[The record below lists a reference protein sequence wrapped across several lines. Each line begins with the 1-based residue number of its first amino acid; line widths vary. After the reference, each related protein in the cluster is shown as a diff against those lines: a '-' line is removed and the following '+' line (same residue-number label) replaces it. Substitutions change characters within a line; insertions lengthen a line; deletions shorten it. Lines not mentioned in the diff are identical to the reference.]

1 MKFVCDGLTLS
12 EAVMKVSK
20 ACAVRSTA
28 PIMEYIKI
36 TAQRDSVSL
45 LATDGELSI
54 LKEIKAEIFEE
65 GAVCVPGKLFTDFVS
80 KLAGQEV
87 NIATAEKGIYIGYS
101 DAGTN
106 MQTLDESE
114 FPVLDFSIDETSYV
128 LKKKDLKKIISETA
142 FCCAQDDSRPIL
154 KGCLMDFKDKLE
166 IVALDGYRLALSYAD
181 VISKSGENKIVCP
194 ARTLTEIS
202 RMLGDD
208 DEEEITIYTKGGM
221 FMVRCEGTVIVS
233 RLFTGEFID
242 KNKVIPASFSTVV
255 TLKKD
260 ELIASVE
267 RAAILI
273 RGDKNNL
280 ITLNVMANNMNIS
293 SSSEIGNVS
302 ESVRAQTEGMEFGI
316 SLNAKFLLDAL
327 KALEE
332 EEIVLS
338 FNGAISPFIVQNKE
352 NKHNLYL
359 ILPVRKV
366 S

>member
-1 MKFVCDGLTLS
+1 MKFVCDGIVLS

-36 TAQRDSVSL
+36 EAHRDNVSL
-45 LATDGELSI
+45 IATDGELSM
-54 LKEIKAEIFEE
+54 LKDMKAEVFEE

-87 NIATAEKGIYIGYS
+87 NIATVQNGIYIGYS

-114 FPVLDFSIDETSYV
+114 FPVIDFSIDERSYV
-128 LKKKDLKKIISETA
+128 LKKKDLKKIISETT
-142 FCCAQDDSRPIL
+142 FCCAQDDRRPVL
-154 KGCLMDFKDKLE
+154 KGCLMEFQDDLG
-166 IVALDGYRLALSYAD
+166 IVSLDGYRMALSSAK
-181 VISKSGENKIVCP
+181 VVSKSEESKIICP

-208 DEEEITIYTKGGM
+208 EDEEITIFTKGGM
-221 FMVRCEGTVIVS
+221 LMVRCEETIIVS
-233 RLFTGEFID
+233 RLFNGEFID
-242 KNKVIPASFSTVV
+242 KNKVVPSSFSTVV
-255 TLKKD
+255 TVKRD
-260 ELIASVE
+260 ELLASVE

-280 ITLNVMANNMNIS
+280 ITLNVCSDSIKIS
-293 SSSEIGNVS
+293 SSSEFGNVA
-302 ESVRAQTEGMEFGI
+302 ESVRAQTEGIEFGI
-316 SLNAKFLLDAL
+316 SLNAKYLLDAM
-327 KALEE
+327 KVLEE
-332 EEIVLS
+332 DEMVLS
-338 FNGAISPFIVQNKE
+338 FNGAISPFILQNKTD
-352 NKHNLYL
+352 KHNLYL